1 MVKFVKSSIL
11 VTSALTLSLGLNLT
25 SVHAE
30 EEDTSSE
37 IIPAETIMGEDP
49 VTERKV
55 DFENLSVTELDGSVT
70 FYNALE
76 EMQLDLTFSQTP
88 RIPKLPLS
96 EKPRFPGAQE
106 DDTMTTSGSLGETYI
121 GTKYHYMKFMG
132 NSQFTTNWTKA
143 SSYVMSSSKSD
154 HFEAT
159 FTTGYGEITSGFT
172 RSYGVE
178 TTIPA
183 NKKKYSKLSG
193 YADLKIKTWRVSKP
207 NVSISYYKNKVTKL
221 NTYVKVRYKK

>member
-11 VTSALTLSLGLNLT
+11 VTSALTLSLSLNLT
-25 SVHAE
+25 SAHA

-37 IIPAETIMGEDP
+37 IIPEETIMGENP

-55 DFENLSVTELDGSVT
+55 DFNNLSVTELDGSVT
-70 FYNALE
+70 LYNTLE
-76 EMQLDLTFSQTP
+76 EMQIDLTYSQTP
-88 RIPKLPLS
+88 KIPKRPLT
-96 EKPRFPGAQE
+96 EKPRFPGAEE
-106 DDTMTTSGSLGETYI
+106 DTVTTAALGETYI
-121 GTKYHYMKFMG
+121 GTKYYDMKFMG
-132 NSQFTTNWTKA
+132 NSQYTPNWAYA
-143 SSYVMSSSKSD
+143 SSYVLNAAEDD

-159 FTTGYGEITSGFT
+159 FTTPYGEITSGFS
-172 RSYGVE
+172 RSYGVQ

-183 NKKKYSKLSG
+183 NKKKFSKLSG